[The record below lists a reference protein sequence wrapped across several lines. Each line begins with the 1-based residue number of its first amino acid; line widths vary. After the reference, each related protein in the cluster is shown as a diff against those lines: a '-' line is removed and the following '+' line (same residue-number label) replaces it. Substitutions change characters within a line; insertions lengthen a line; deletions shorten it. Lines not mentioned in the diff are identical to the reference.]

1 MTKEQIYALGWV
13 YGTITGAVPETK
25 GDFQLSAMR
34 PFTALAQA
42 ISRVHILH
50 KSTKQLDRKIGEG
63 LAIVDEMPDISGA
76 EPVQPLEMQSEWQ
89 RGYYAA
95 RAGRLLD
102 GSYDIAG
109 RRQRAGM
116 TQAQLAKAL
125 GVTQAFVS
133 SMESGTKK
141 VPEDMEARLQEILK

>member
-13 YGTITGAVPETK
+13 YGTITGAVPETE
-25 GDFQLSAMR
+25 GDFQLAAMR

-42 ISRVHILH
+42 ISKMHILR
-50 KSTKQLDRKIGEG
+50 KSSKQLDRKIGEG
-63 LAIVDEMPDISGA
+63 LALVTEMPDITDT

-109 RRQRAGM
+109 RRRRAGM
-116 TQAQLAKAL
+116 TQAQLAEAL

-133 SMESGTKK
+133 AIESGAKK
-141 VPEDMEARLQEILK
+141 VPEDMEQKIRNILK

>member
-13 YGTITGAVPETK
+13 YGTITGAVPETE
-25 GDFQLSAMR
+25 GDFQLAAMR

-42 ISRVHILH
+42 ISKMHILR
-50 KSTKQLDRKIGEG
+50 KSSKQLDRKIGEG
-63 LAIVDEMPDISGA
+63 LALVTEMPDITDT

-109 RRQRAGM
+109 RRRRAGM
-116 TQAQLAKAL
+116 TQAQLAESL

-133 SMESGTKK
+133 AIESGAKK
-141 VPEDMEARLQEILK
+141 VPEDMEQKIRNILK

>member
-13 YGTITGAVPETK
+13 YGTITGAVPETE
-25 GDFQLSAMR
+25 GDFQLAAMR

-42 ISRVHILH
+42 ISKMHILR
-50 KSTKQLDRKIGEG
+50 KSSKQLDRKIGEG
-63 LAIVDEMPDISGA
+63 LALVTEMPDITDT

-109 RRQRAGM
+109 RRRRAGM
-116 TQAQLAKAL
+116 TQAQLAEAL

-133 SMESGTKK
+133 SMESGAKN
-141 VPEDMEARLQEILK
+141 VPEDMEQKIRNILK

>member
-13 YGTITGAVPETK
+13 YGTITGAVPETE
-25 GDFQLSAMR
+25 GDFQLAAMR

-42 ISRVHILH
+42 ISKMHILR
-50 KSTKQLDRKIGEG
+50 KSSKQLDRKIGEG
-63 LAIVDEMPDISGA
+63 LALVTEMPDITDT

-133 SMESGTKK
+133 AIESGSKK
-141 VPEDMEARLQEILK
+141 MPEDMEVKLREILK

>member
-13 YGTITGAVPETK
+13 YGTITGAVPETE
-25 GDFQLSAMR
+25 GDFQLAAMR

-42 ISRVHILH
+42 ISTMHILR
-50 KSTKQLDRKIGEG
+50 KSSKQLDRKIGEG
-63 LAIVDEMPDISGA
+63 LALVTEMPDITDT
-76 EPVQPLEMQSEWQ
+76 EPVQPLDMQSEWQ

-102 GSYDIAG
+102 GAYDIAG
-109 RRQRAGM
+109 RRRRAGM
-116 TQAQLAKAL
+116 TQAQLAEAL

-133 SMESGTKK
+133 AIESGAKK

>member
-13 YGTITGAVPETK
+13 YGTITGAVPETE
-25 GDFQLSAMR
+25 GDFQLAAMR

-42 ISRVHILH
+42 ISKMHILR
-50 KSTKQLDRKIGEG
+50 KSSKQLDRKIGEG
-63 LAIVDEMPDISGA
+63 LALVTEMPDITDT

-109 RRQRAGM
+109 RRRRAGM
-116 TQAQLAKAL
+116 TQAQLAEAL

-133 SMESGTKK
+133 SMESGAKK
-141 VPEDMEARLQEILK
+141 VPEDMEQKIRNILK